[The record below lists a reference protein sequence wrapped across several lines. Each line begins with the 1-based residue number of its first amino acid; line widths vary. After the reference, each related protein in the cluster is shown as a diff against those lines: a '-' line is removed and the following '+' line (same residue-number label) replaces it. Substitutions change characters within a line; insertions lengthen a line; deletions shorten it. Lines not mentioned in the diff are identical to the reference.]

1 MSEKRKSILPFIRD
15 ILDSIEKIEKYCQSM
30 TYDQFLDDDK
40 TRDAVV
46 RNLEIIGEA
55 AKNIPDSVKER
66 FSDIAW
72 RPITGMRDKLI
83 HGYFGVSYSIVWHTI
98 ENDLPILKEKMK
110 GLNDRLEEEEK
121 HRGRVS
127 TFDISGKT

>member
-1 MSEKRKSILPFIRD
+1 MSEKRKSVLPFIRD

-30 TYDQFLDDDK
+30 TYDQFLEDDR

-46 RNLEIIGEA
+46 RNMEIIGEA
-55 AKNIPDSVKER
+55 AKNIPDSIKER
-66 FSDIAW
+66 FPDIPW
-72 RPITGMRDKLI
+72 RPLTGMRDKLI

-110 GLNDRLEEEEK
+110 GLNDRLEGEE
-121 HRGRVS
+121 RTGPSV
-127 TFDISGKT
+127 

>member
-1 MSEKRKSILPFIRD
+1 MSEKRKSVLPFIRD

-30 TYDQFLDDDK
+30 TYNQFLGDDK

-55 AKNIPDSVKER
+55 AKNIPDRVKER
-66 FSDIAW
+66 FPDIAW

-110 GLNDRLEEEEK
+110 RLNDRLEEEE
-121 HRGRVS
+121 RTESSV
-127 TFDISGKT
+127 

>member
-1 MSEKRKSILPFIRD
+1 MSKKRKSVLPFIRD

-46 RNLEIIGEA
+46 RNLEIIGGA
-55 AKNIPDSVKER
+55 AKNIPGKVKER
-66 FSDIAW
+66 ESGIAW

-110 GLNDRLEEEEK
+110 RLNDRLEEEE
-121 HRGRVS
+121 RTEPSV
-127 TFDISGKT
+127 

>member
-55 AKNIPDSVKER
+55 AKNIPGKVKER
-66 FSDIAW
+66 ESGIAW

-83 HGYFGVSYSIVWHTI
+83 HIFWSKLFNCLAYH
-98 ENDLPILKEKMK
+98 
-110 GLNDRLEEEEK
+110 
-121 HRGRVS
+121 
-127 TFDISGKT
+127 